1 MLKKFI
7 FIVIINVSYITSIS
21 SSIYQ
26 NDLLQETYQ
35 IEININFRKLNKKIF
50 SQIKRPFLKKM
61 EAKEVWWVGD

>member
-1 MLKKFI
+1 MLKKII

-35 IEININFRKLNKKIF
+35 IEININLEN
-50 SQIKRPFLKKM
+50 
-61 EAKEVWWVGD
+61 